1 MVLLITIMAIDIID
15 IMVCTIIHT
24 IAMAAP
30 IIIAIQDIGIRHVTD
45 IDLSQDISIIGAIEI
60 IIIGLL
66 GIITDMEVEDSIHII

>member
-30 IIIAIQDIGIRHVTD
+30 IIITIQDIGIHHVTD
-45 IDLSQDISIIGAIEI
+45 MDLSQDISIIGAIEI
-60 IIIGLL
+60 IIIGIL
-66 GIITDMEVEDSIHII
+66 GLITDMEVEDSI

>member
-1 MVLLITIMAIDIID
+1 MALLIIIMAIDIID

-30 IIIAIQDIGIRHVTD
+30 IIIAIQDIGIHHVTD
-45 IDLSQDISIIGAIEI
+45 IDLSQDMSIIGEIEI

-66 GIITDMEVEDSIHII
+66 GIITDMEVEDSI